1 MFKIV
6 YLLFIYLFDLCFSLN
21 QLIPYLTGHLLKQIN
36 CWNAAVGN
44 DAMQRQ
50 SMENI
55 LATVLLALT
64 SSLLDL
70 SRCDSSTLLQ
80 LFRVDSVSFIVQCKD
95 GDWESQLPCH
105 TANMCMV
112 GDQNSTSPLKPMWLE
127 RLWLWLLCSS
137 ALQIPVTPK
146 GIKSGSVGEGCLSPS
161 VSLHLWNEMRIHGI

>member
-95 GDWESQLPCH
+95 GD
-105 TANMCMV
+105 
-112 GDQNSTSPLKPMWLE
+112 
-127 RLWLWLLCSS
+127 
-137 ALQIPVTPK
+137 
-146 GIKSGSVGEGCLSPS
+146 
-161 VSLHLWNEMRIHGI
+161 